1 MRMNSSRARYGRAR
15 RPIKRAL
22 HRSFV
27 SAGLAASLLVLPG
40 SSGSLTTTL
49 PTTVASAAAPAAPDN
64 MQRKCPPTLSDGA
77 RGDYVVYLQDLL
89 STALRPWG
97 MEPLVPDGVF
107 GAKTKGYVMQVQ
119 GHARIEQDGIVGPKT
134 WRVLNAC

>member
-1 MRMNSSRARYGRAR
+1 MRMNGSRARYGRAR

-22 HRSFV
+22 HRSLV
-27 SAGLAASLLVLPG
+27 SAGLAACLLVLPG
-40 SSGSLTTTL
+40 SGESYTTTL
-49 PTTVASAAAPAAPDN
+49 PAPVASAAAPETTEDV
-64 MQRKCPPTLSDGA
+64 QRKCPPTLSDGA
-77 RGDYVVYLQDLL
+77 RGDHVVYLQDLL

-119 GHARIEQDGIVGPKT
+119 GHARIEQDGIVGPRT

>member
-1 MRMNSSRARYGRAR
+1 MQMNISRGRYGHAR
-15 RPIKRAL
+15 RFIKRAL
-22 HRSFV
+22 HRSLV
-27 SAGLAASLLVLPG
+27 GPGLAVSLLVLPG
-40 SSGSLTTTL
+40 SGGAFTATL
-49 PTTVASAAAPAAPDN
+49 PALVASATAPDTPDYA
-64 MQRKCPPTLSDGA
+64 QKTCPPTLSDGA

-119 GHARIEQDGIVGPKT
+119 GHARIEQDGIVGPRT